1 MVGSWNKI
9 IIQKEE
15 AMKYLIATIVI
26 ILSFQAFI
34 YWPVRTSPV
43 GAAYEWRS
51 LQEKKE
57 FHRLLKKHGLHRQI
71 TVIFRGIAGILF

>member
-1 MVGSWNKI
+1 MRCFVAIMV
-9 IIQKEE
+9 
-15 AMKYLIATIVI
+15 MIVG
-26 ILSFQAFI
+26 FQAFI

-71 TVIFRGIAGILF
+71 TVIFRDGSREYYLNRRGQRCPFI